1 MTGMVFLI
9 DYELSCVAILL
20 RSTPL
25 FRNIEPRNRQMRN
38 RLSAPTVSPLN
49 RSRAIMISGT
59 FLLFVIALP
68 VLAETLPDT
77 DAIDWFTLGMGLFGG
92 LAMFLFGMEQMSE
105 GLKAAAGES
114 LKEVLSSLTKNRFM
128 GALTGAF
135 VTAVLNSSSVTTV
148 LVVGFISAGLMS
160 LTQSIGVIMG
170 ANIGTTITAQI
181 VAFNVT
187 QYALMMIAV
196 GFLMMFTG
204 KGENTRHYGGITMGL
219 GLVFYGMGVMGDAM
233 LPLQSYQPFLDLM
246 IKMENPILGILIGAV
261 FTGLVQ
267 SSSATTGI
275 AIVMATSG
283 LITLPAG
290 IALAFGSNIGTCV
303 TAMLASL
310 GKPVEAVRAA
320 MVHILFNIAG
330 VLIWF
335 MFIPQLADLVILISP
350 SSPELSGKAQMAADV
365 PRQIANAHTVFNV
378 TNTLLF
384 IGFTPFFARMV
395 KRLVPDRPI
404 EEKIIIE
411 PRYLDEDVVDVPT
424 MALEQVRFEL
434 GHVGEIIN
442 EMYSLVRS
450 GIQQKN
456 KQKLDEAQKLD
467 NKVDILS
474 EAILEYLRD
483 IRQQPLTD
491 KQSDLFQA
499 LMSATMNLENLADII
514 NDELVDIGK
523 SFVGL
528 KTESSEATSL
538 LVLDLADKVGF
549 AVDQIIQAVREEDE
563 TAAEEVITLKDEVHR
578 IAEDFLVRQSERLG
592 IKDSEH
598 LNLVRLE
605 MELLNKLRNIYTLT
619 KRIAKDFVPDEVANK
634 A

>member
-1 MTGMVFLI
+1 
-9 DYELSCVAILL
+9 
-20 RSTPL
+20 
-25 FRNIEPRNRQMRN
+25 MRN
-38 RLSAPTVSPLN
+38 RPSALAVSPMN
-49 RSRAIMISGT
+49 RSRAIMISGA

-92 LAMFLFGMEQMSE
+92 LAMFLFGMEQMSD
-105 GLKAAAGES
+105 GLKAAAGDS

-135 VTAVLNSSSVTTV
+135 ATAVLNSSSVTTV
-148 LVVGFISAGLMS
+148 LVVGFVSAGFMS

-187 QYALMMIAV
+187 QYALMMIAI

-204 KGENTRHYGGITMGL
+204 KSENTRHYGGITMGL

-246 IKMENPILGILIGAV
+246 IKMENPLLGILIGAI

-275 AIVMATSG
+275 AIVMASSG

-320 MVHILFNIAG
+320 MVHIIFNISG
-330 VLIWF
+330 VVIWF
-335 MFIPQLADLVILISP
+335 MFIPQLAELVILISP
-350 SSPELSGKAQMAADV
+350 DSPELSGKAQMAAEV

-378 TNTLLF
+378 ANTLLL

-411 PRYLDEDVVDVPT
+411 PKYLDEDVVDVPA

-434 GHVGEIIN
+434 GHVGKIIN
-442 EMYSLVRS
+442 EMYSILRS
-450 GIQQKN
+450 GVQQKN
-456 KQKLDEAQKLD
+456 KQKLDEVQKLD

-483 IRQQPLTD
+483 LRQQPLTD
-491 KQSDLFQA
+491 KQSDRFQA
-499 LMSATMNLENLADII
+499 LMSATMNLEALADII

-528 KTESSEATSL
+528 KIESSEATSL

-549 AVDQIIQAVREEDE
+549 AVDQIIQAVREDDE
-563 TAAEEVITLKDEVHR
+563 TAAEEVITLKGDIHQ
-578 IAEDFLVRQSERLG
+578 IADDFLVRQSERLG
-592 IKDSEH
+592 IKDAEH

-619 KRIAKDFVPDEVANK
+619 KRIAKDFVPNEVASK

>member
-1 MTGMVFLI
+1 
-9 DYELSCVAILL
+9 
-20 RSTPL
+20 
-25 FRNIEPRNRQMRN
+25 MRN
-38 RLSAPTVSPLN
+38 RPSALAVSPMN
-49 RSRAIMISGT
+49 RSRAIMISGA

-92 LAMFLFGMEQMSE
+92 LAMFLFGMEQMSD
-105 GLKAAAGES
+105 GLKAAAGDS

-135 VTAVLNSSSVTTV
+135 ATAVLNSSSVTTV
-148 LVVGFISAGLMS
+148 LVVGFVSAGFMS

-187 QYALMMIAV
+187 QYALMMIAI

-204 KGENTRHYGGITMGL
+204 KSENTRHYGGITMGL

-246 IKMENPILGILIGAV
+246 IKMENPLLGILIGAI

-275 AIVMATSG
+275 AIVMASSG

-320 MVHILFNIAG
+320 MVHIIFNISG
-330 VLIWF
+330 VVIWF
-335 MFIPQLADLVILISP
+335 MFIPQLAELVILISP
-350 SSPELSGKAQMAADV
+350 DSPELSGKAQMAAEV

-378 TNTLLF
+378 ANTLLL

-411 PRYLDEDVVDVPT
+411 PRYLDDDVVDVPA

-442 EMYSLVRS
+442 EMYSILRS
-450 GIQQKN
+450 GVQQKN
-456 KQKLDEAQKLD
+456 KQKLDEVQKLD

-483 IRQQPLTD
+483 LRQQPLTD
-491 KQSDLFQA
+491 KQSDRFQA

-528 KTESSEATSL
+528 KIESSEATSL

-549 AVDQIIQAVREEDE
+549 AVDQIIQAVREDDE
-563 TAAEEVITLKDEVHR
+563 TAAEEVITLKGDIHQ
-578 IAEDFLVRQSERLG
+578 IADDFLVRQSERLG
-592 IKDSEH
+592 IKDAEH

-619 KRIAKDFVPDEVANK
+619 KRIAKDFVPNEVASK